1 MALNEVR
8 TMRGH
13 SFWWIV
19 VLIGWAVA
27 GQPASWGYRAPDRS
41 TKTSVG
47 FRLYS
52 DYLIVVQGSVGP
64 LKGLNFL
71 LDTGANTTV
80 LDPRLA
86 RKLHLEA
93 TPTDVAVLSG
103 SVKGGIAIAPSLQ
116 IGPVRREN
124 VRVLIKDLSF
134 IQDALP
140 FQIGAIVGLDVLGQ
154 SPFLIDYAAHE
165 IRFGPA
171 PSMPDSIPLQ
181 MKDGLAFVD
190 AVVNHTTVRLLV
202 DTAAPS
208 MVIFKELPNP
218 LSALQGTNA
227 QPSPSPSSSKIGA
240 LDRQRE
246 RQINLTLGEVEF
258 GREPAFVAPNYK
270 DAGHDFD
277 GMMSPVALGITA
289 VAVNLPER
297 TLTFAREH

>member
-1 MALNEVR
+1 
-8 TMRGH
+8 MRGR

-27 GQPASWGYRAPDRS
+27 GQPASWAYRGPDRS

-52 DYLIVVQGSVGP
+52 NYLIVVQGSVGP

-154 SPFLIDYAAHE
+154 STFLIDYAAHE

-171 PSMPDSIPLQ
+171 PSMPESIPLQ

-208 MVIFKELPNP
+208 MVIFKQLPNP
-218 LSALQGTNA
+218 LSALQGANA
-227 QPSPSPSSSKIGA
+227 QSSPNPSSRLSSKKIGA
-240 LDRQRE
+240 FDRQRE

-258 GREPAFVAPNYK
+258 GHESAFVAPNYR

-277 GMMSPVALGITA
+277 GMISPVALGITA
-289 VAVNLPER
+289 VAVNLPEK